1 MEKTEMYEI
10 PNEEEMVNDMEA
22 LEQGVP
28 FEDYE
33 RDQQKLRKLIEQLE
47 KQYDRRE
54 KVIRRIV
61 EFGTGIESEKA
72 LRMYSTPIL
81 EKWEASLESFRA
93 EKLKKK

>member
-1 MEKTEMYEI
+1 MEKTEAYEV
-10 PNEEEMVNDMEA
+10 PDEEEMVNDMEA
-22 LEQGVP
+22 LEQGLP

-33 RDQQKLRKLIEQLE
+33 KDQQKLRKLVERLE

-61 EFGTGIESEKA
+61 EYGTGIESEKA
-72 LRMYSTPIL
+72 LRMYSTPVL

-93 EKLKKK
+93 EMLKKK

>member
-1 MEKTEMYEI
+1 MEKSEVYEV

-22 LEQGVP
+22 LEQGLP

-33 RDQQKLRKLIEQLE
+33 KDEQRLRELVKRLE

-54 KVIRRIV
+54 KVIQRIV

-81 EKWEASLESFRA
+81 EKWEASLDNFRA